1 MSMMKIHLNDNLQE
15 RLDTVIPGGSHTY
28 SKGRDVFPS
37 NAPAVL
43 TSGKG
48 CYVKDLNGNKFLD
61 FGMGLKS
68 VIIGYADRTINR
80 AVRNSLALGNN
91 LSRPSMVELLA
102 AEELVEIIPCAEMV
116 KFAKNGSNV
125 TTAALKIA
133 RAATGRKFIAV
144 PEEQPFFSFDDWFI
158 GSTSV
163 NKGIPKNHSSLTLKF
178 SYGDIS
184 SLRKL
189 FANNAGEIAAVMMEP
204 AVDLIPCKLSHKSCT
219 SKCITTQMKHTE
231 KYLKEV
237 KSLCNKMGAVL
248 IFDEMRTGF
257 RWHFNGAQTLFNCY
271 PDLAT
276 FGKSMANGYSVSA
289 LVGKRHLM
297 ELGSTNKKN
306 SERTFLL
313 SSTHGAEISSLEA
326 FRATAKKLHKEKV
339 SEYLWGYGASLKNE
353 IVKVFESSEL
363 AEYIEIS
370 GPPISLEIKFKSSEF
385 WSVEQLKTKFYEE
398 LVNSKILMPTITPSF
413 SHGNKEIQLLAGALD
428 KVLSKIRLNRKSKSY
443 FANQDHLL
451 STVFR
456 KIN

>member
-1 MSMMKIHLNDNLQE
+1 MSRVYLNKNLQE
-15 RLDTVIPGGSHTY
+15 RLDIVIPGGSHTY

-68 VIIGYADRTINR
+68 VILGYSDRTVNR
-80 AVRNSLALGNN
+80 AVRNSLTLGNN

-102 AEELVEIIPCAEMV
+102 AEELVEIIPCADMV

-178 SYGDIS
+178 SYGDIN
-184 SLRKL
+184 SLSKL
-189 FANNAGEIAAVMMEP
+189 FVKNKGEIAAVMMEP
-204 AVDLIPCKLSHKSCT
+204 AVDLIPCKVDHKNCT
-219 SKCITTQMKHTE
+219 SECVAAQMKNTQ

-237 KSLCNKMGAVL
+237 KSLCKKMGAIL

-257 RWHFNGAQTLFNCY
+257 RWHFNGAQKLFDCY

-289 LVGKRHLM
+289 LVGKKQLM

-313 SSTHGAEISSLEA
+313 STTHGAEISSLEA
-326 FRATAKKLHKEKV
+326 FRATAKKLNKENV
-339 SEYLWGYGASLKNE
+339 SQYLWEYGTNLKNE
-353 IVKVFESSEL
+353 IVKKFETSEL
-363 AEYIEIS
+363 AQFIEII
-370 GPPISLEIKFKSSEF
+370 GPPVSLEIRFKSSEY
-385 WSVEQLKTKFYEE
+385 WSVQQLKTKFYEE
-398 LVNSKILMPTITPSF
+398 LVDSKILMPTITPSF
-413 SHGNKEIQLLAGALD
+413 SHGNKEIQLITGALD
-428 KVLSKIRLNRKSKSY
+428 RVLSKICQNRNRKSY

-451 STVFR
+451 SPVFR